1 MKHAHHAAKAAKSAP
16 PPAAADTAAAAPP
29 TEQKDEF
36 VREAAYF
43 YYEARGRTG
52 GHELEDWLK
61 AEAEFE
67 RLCQPEGQDLPA
79 AGH

>member
-1 MKHAHHAAKAAKSAP
+1 MKHAHHTAKAAKSAP
-16 PPAAADTAAAAPP
+16 PPAAAAPP
-29 TEQKDEF
+29 AEHKEEF

-67 RLCQPEGQDLPA
+67 RLCQPDSEGSPT